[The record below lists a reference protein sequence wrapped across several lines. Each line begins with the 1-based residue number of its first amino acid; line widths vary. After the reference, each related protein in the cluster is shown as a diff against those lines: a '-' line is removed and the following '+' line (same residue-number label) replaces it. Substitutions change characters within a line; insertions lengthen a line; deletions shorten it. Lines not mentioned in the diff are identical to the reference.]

1 MTTPAALLPD
11 TSDLSTLR
19 AKGTDPDELFASFAA
34 WAEARGTV
42 LPRAKRRHARTPR
55 RMNSA
60 SVTTKLGMPILA
72 TRMPLATP
80 MAVPLTV
87 AQTTASQMSTSGS
100 AGLAGGV
107 LPVAARQL
115 PSSTFFAKTAARIPE
130 NSDITDQTLELSS
143 FSCSLTFLSSFDAI
157 RGLLYCSVFQPMT
170 CRWSRPHASG

>member
-1 MTTPAALLPD
+1 
-11 TSDLSTLR
+11 
-19 AKGTDPDELFASFAA
+19 
-34 WAEARGTV
+34 
-42 LPRAKRRHARTPR
+42 
-55 RMNSA
+55 
-60 SVTTKLGMPILA
+60 
-72 TRMPLATP
+72 

-130 NSDITDQTLELSS
+130 NRDITDQTLELSS

-170 CRWSRPHASG
+170 SRWSRPHASGWGGSAEAPSSAAASRSGCRVLTSQYGAGSSGSDTGTRTAALR